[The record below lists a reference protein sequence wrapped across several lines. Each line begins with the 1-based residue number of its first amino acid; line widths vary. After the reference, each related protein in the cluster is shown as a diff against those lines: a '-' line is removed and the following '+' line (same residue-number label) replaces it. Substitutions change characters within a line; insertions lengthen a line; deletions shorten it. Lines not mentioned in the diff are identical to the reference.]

1 MMRTMTKRLAKLSYL
16 ARPLA
21 LAFVGVTLIS
31 IGVAYFFIALYRWV
45 DAPPFLRSLVYFIT
59 LQPVDRWV
67 RGLVFTLAGLLA
79 LVIGILRLSDIA
91 VIALD
96 GQAATNTQLVV
107 GYRQA
112 TATPAVAVLS
122 GGAGILRLADLGR
135 NTRRLTCITPVQDPV
150 EYYYR
155 AASLFNFENVL
166 YVPPTPTPLQVYVTL
181 DDGTRHSIKDTISQ
195 NPTLAARHA
204 VGIDLDSDSSNG
216 SSLRPEVFRQA
227 IEAFTDADAIILGP
241 GGLFESVVPNLLI
254 AEIREAIQ
262 ASSAKTIYICN
273 LMTEPGLTTGF
284 TVADHIRQIVRFGG
298 FAPDYVLVNA
308 QRIDLET
315 RRFYEAAH
323 QVPVYLSPE
332 EYEETIVSATDRLTA
347 RDVIV
352 EGAIVVEGDLASSV
366 VQLSTSLDNPSES
379 RAVQVLRHDPEKLK
393 AAILEILKR
402 N

>member
-1 MMRTMTKRLAKLSYL
+1 MTKRLAKLSYL

-31 IGVAYFFIALYRWV
+31 IGAAYFFIALYRWV

-59 LQPVDRWV
+59 LQPLDRWV

-112 TATPAVAVLS
+112 TATPAIAVLS

-204 VGIDLDSDSSNG
+204 VGIDLDGDSSNG
-216 SSLRPEVFRQA
+216 YSPRPEVFRQA

>member
-1 MMRTMTKRLAKLSYL
+1 MIRTVTKRLAKLSYL

-21 LAFVGVTLIS
+21 LTFIGVTLLS
-31 IGVAYFFIALYRWV
+31 IGVAYFFIAIYRSV
-45 DAPPFLRSLVYFIT
+45 DAPPFLRSIVYFMT
-59 LQPVDRWV
+59 LQPFERWV
-67 RGLVFTLAGLLA
+67 RGLIFTLAGLIALA
-79 LVIGILRLSDIA
+79 FGIWQLSAVA
-91 VIALD
+91 VIPLD
-96 GQAATNTQLVV
+96 LQAETNAQVVV
-107 GYRQA
+107 GYRA
-112 TATPAVAVLS
+112 AGTAPALAVLS

-135 NTRRLTCITPVQDPV
+135 SARRLTCITPVQDPV

-166 YVPPTPTPLQVYVTL
+166 YVPPMPVPLQVFVTL
-181 DDGTRHSIKDTISQ
+181 DDGSRYSIKDTISQ
-195 NPTLAARHA
+195 NPLLAGRHA
-204 VGIDLDSDSSNG
+204 VDLDLAHEPTASPQT
-216 SSLRPEVFRQA
+216 RPAVFRQA
-227 IEAFTDADAIILGP
+227 IEAFRDADAIILGP

-254 AEIREAIQ
+254 AEVRDAIKN
-262 ASSAKTIYICN
+262 SKAKTIYICN

-284 TVADHIRQIVRFGG
+284 SVADHIRQIVRFGG

-308 QRIDLET
+308 QRIDPET

-323 QVPVYLSPE
+323 QTPVYLSPE
-332 EYEETIVSATDRLTA
+332 EYEETIVGATDRLTA

-393 AAILEILKR
+393 AAVLEILKR
-402 N
+402 S